1 MFRKL
6 IFFSIFVAALALASA
21 PVQAD
26 TLTVN
31 DVLFT
36 ATVTSTTVTL
46 TVQCTD
52 NSVCGGY
59 FLGNVG
65 LKGFTFTGDP
75 TNITE
80 PTNYAVQNGGVNNGN
95 GGCDSTQLF
104 SAVCWALTL
113 PSPLGDQL
121 SNGTLTFEA
130 AIANGSVTDVLHL
143 QTTIWTDP
151 TEVPSTRVTGISED
165 LKGQTITTPEP
176 GTIALLGA
184 GLFSLVGFGR
194 RKITS

>member
-6 IFFSIFVAALALASA
+6 IFFSIFVAVLALASA
-21 PVQAD
+21 PVHAD

-36 ATVTSTTVTL
+36 ATVTSTDVTL

-80 PTNYAVQNGGVNNGN
+80 PTNYAVQNGGVNNGQTDPSYWDLKLGVSYVWKDGWTVGAYYVGTN
-95 GGCDSTQLF
+95 NTGFYNPTSSLANTSTKNLGG
-104 SAVCWALTL
+104 
-113 PSPLGDQL
+113 
-121 SNGTLTFEA
+121 SNGYVTIGRTF
-130 AIANGSVTDVLHL
+130 
-143 QTTIWTDP
+143 
-151 TEVPSTRVTGISED
+151 
-165 LKGQTITTPEP
+165 
-176 GTIALLGA
+176 
-184 GLFSLVGFGR
+184 
-194 RKITS
+194 